1 MKRNNTGR
9 KYPGLLI
16 AIEGLN
22 ASGKSTQVH
31 LLYEWLSGMHC
42 RVFYSQ
48 WNTSEIVNEVYRR
61 GKKTKMLTPTTF
73 SLIQATDFSDR
84 YDRQILPMLKGG
96 FIVLCDQ
103 YVFTSYAMDR
113 IRGCDDTWIR
123 GLYQFAMPADL
134 VFYLNLPIHLTMQ
147 RLHDARIEPSY
158 FDAGMDLKLSQDLF
172 ESYRLFQGRMHN
184 EYLAMAKK
192 YDFQLID
199 ATLKIPEQQQ
209 IIRKMLQTTI
219 DLKEFKEGKH

>member
-1 MKRNNTGR
+1 
-9 KYPGLLI
+9 
-16 AIEGLN
+16 
-22 ASGKSTQVH
+22 
-31 LLYEWLSGMHC
+31 
-42 RVFYSQ
+42 
-48 WNTSEIVNEVYRR
+48 
-61 GKKTKMLTPTTF
+61 
-73 SLIQATDFSDR
+73 
-84 YDRQILPMLKGG
+84 
-96 FIVLCDQ
+96 
-103 YVFTSYAMDR
+103 MDR